1 MEINKTR
8 GTNRKKKRN
17 FFVYTE
23 SGILTCSAMKG
34 EKEKVRQRARVFFFG
49 SAWDPRERKKS
60 TSYQFK
66 LINYKSPSF
75 HLFYLLSYTN
85 TLGFDNI
92 YGIYFYSLVYLDKT
106 LYT

>member
-1 MEINKTR
+1 
-8 GTNRKKKRN
+8 
-17 FFVYTE
+17 
-23 SGILTCSAMKG
+23 MKG
-34 EKEKVRQRARVFFFG
+34 EKEKVRQRARVFLVRLG
-49 SAWDPRERKKS
+49 IPEKEKKS